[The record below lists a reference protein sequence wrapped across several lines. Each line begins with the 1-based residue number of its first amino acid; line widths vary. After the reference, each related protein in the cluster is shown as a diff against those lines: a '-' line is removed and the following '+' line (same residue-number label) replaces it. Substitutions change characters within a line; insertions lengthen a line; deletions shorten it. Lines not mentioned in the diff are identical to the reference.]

1 MVGEGDEPHGHGEKS
16 HRAHERKLE
25 AFAFFKQK
33 GDAREEGDEQRG
45 DKGRLGEVDE
55 GRRRWITGQRRK
67 KRLTSEKSDTGNR
80 LSSKSATNIEMTMES
95 KSTRGRGVGSGAEH
109 LALVELS
116 ASPG

>member
-1 MVGEGDEPHGHGEKS
+1 MPEMRSMSSAAIRAGSVRLTRAADVGSPVSGAKS
-16 HRAHERKLE
+16 
-25 AFAFFKQK
+25 
-33 GDAREEGDEQRG
+33 G
-45 DKGRLGEVDE
+45 
-55 GRRRWITGQRRK
+55 
-67 KRLTSEKSDTGNR
+67 LTSEKSDTGNR